1 MISNPDGPA
10 DTRIMGIV
18 HSALRRDLLRTRTV
32 LDTGPVSDDRRA
44 RLADHILWMMDFLHH
59 HHEGEDTGLYP
70 LVVRLNPEAAPL
82 VHRMDEDHRRIE
94 PAMVEVG
101 SAARRFARAE
111 SGSRAGLSAALTAL
125 TDVLLPHLER
135 EELDMMPVVSETL
148 TDAQW
153 RTWDEE
159 ANIAPKSMSA
169 LGKEGIW
176 LIDGLGDDD
185 RDHVVHLVP
194 VIPRFILLHVLGIA
208 NRRHFAAI
216 WSGTDAAAVPS
227 QSITR
232 TPGRLP

>member
-1 MISNPDGPA
+1 MISDPARPA

-18 HSALRRDLLRTRTV
+18 HSALRRDLLRTRMV
-32 LDTGPVSDDRRA
+32 LESGPVPGDRRGP
-44 RLADHILWMMDFLHH
+44 LADHLLWMMDFLRH
-59 HHEGEDTGLYP
+59 HHEGEDTALYP
-70 LVVRLNPEAAPL
+70 LVVRLNPDAAAL
-82 VHRMDEDHRRIE
+82 VHSMDEDHRRIE
-94 PAMVEVG
+94 PAITELE
-101 SAARRFARAE
+101 SAASLFTYTGSDAQAR
-111 SGSRAGLSAALTAL
+111 LSAALTAL
-125 TDVLLPHLER
+125 TDVLLPHLEW

-169 LGKEGIW
+169 LGREGIW
-176 LIDGLGDDD
+176 LIDGLRDED

-194 VIPRFILLHVLGIA
+194 ATPRFILLHVLGIA

-216 WSGTDAAAVPS
+216 WAGTEAATVPS
-227 QSITR
+227 QPITR

>member
-1 MISNPDGPA
+1 MISDPAGPA

-32 LDTGPVSDDRRA
+32 LEAGPVPDNRRGP
-44 RLADHILWMMDFLHH
+44 LADHILWMMDFLRH
-59 HHEGEDTGLYP
+59 HHEGEDTALYP
-70 LVVRLNPEAAPL
+70 LVVRLNPDAAAL
-82 VHRMDEDHRRIE
+82 VHSMDDDHRRIE
-94 PAMVEVG
+94 PAITELE
-101 SAARRFARAE
+101 SAASLFTYPDSDSQAR
-111 SGSRAGLSAALTAL
+111 LSAALTAL

-153 RTWDEE
+153 RTWDED
-159 ANIAPKSMSA
+159 ANIAPKSMVT

-176 LIDGLGDDD
+176 LIDGLGADD
-185 RDHVVHLVP
+185 RDHVVHLVSA
-194 VIPRFILLHVLGIA
+194 IPRFFLLHVLGIA

-227 QSITR
+227 QPITR